1 MNTNIDRY
9 LLAEKAGTEGVWDWD
24 LRSDTLYLS
33 PRFKEF
39 LGLPPGDSSRGSN
52 RPIDWLS
59 LVHPEDVDW
68 LHASFEAQMVG
79 LSVPFQIEHR
89 VRRVDSTAAK
99 PHWRWLVCRG
109 MAVMD
114 DSGEPIRLVGSVADI
129 TDRKHAEKELRR
141 SEERYALAAA
151 ASNDGLYDWDM
162 VTDRVYFSPRW
173 ASLLGLSP
181 GDLTDNPQ
189 EWLGRILPADRAI
202 LTDAMAALGGAAA
215 GVEAGAESEAA
226 FQVEYRM
233 RNAAGAI
240 RWMACRGIAVLDAD
254 GRPTRLVGSQADV
267 TDRKTAEQRLR
278 QSEERYALAAAGAA
292 DGLWDWH
299 IDSGEVYYSPR
310 WKAML
315 GFEEAEIAGSIDEW
329 FQRVTP
335 GDLDGLRTALNLHL
349 TGERPHLQHEFR
361 IRDKAGLELWMLVR
375 GLAVRNEKG
384 CAVRMAGS
392 MTDITARKKAEQQ
405 ILFDAVHDS
414 MTGLPNRTLLLDRIG
429 QALDRNR
436 RAGARPFATII
447 IDLDRFKAIND
458 ALGTSAG
465 DRVLRI
471 IARRLDASR
480 RVGDTLA
487 RLSADEFAVLVDELD
502 DAGDALEAAERMARS
517 ISRPVTLEEG
527 RDIVL
532 TASIGVA
539 LSQTGYDRAEDMLRD
554 ASLAMYRAKSGGRA
568 RIDVFDANLR
578 RQAMAA
584 MQMEADLRAAMEQ
597 GQLCLHYQP
606 IVLLETGAIAG
617 FEALMRWNHPDRGL
631 VSPAEFIPL
640 AEETGLI
647 APMGRWALGEAVR
660 QLAAWQARF
669 PRATPLFMS
678 VNVSTRQFRDDDIVS
693 AVRDLLDEVP
703 IPPSSLKLELTE
715 SLLVQDPDECRML
728 MQSLRDMDVRLSIDD
743 FGTGYSSLAYLHKL
757 PVDVL
762 KIDRSFVRAV
772 STGEGNAAIVQVIAG
787 LATIL
792 RLDCVA
798 EGVETA
804 DEAVYLRGLCQYA
817 QGYHFA
823 RPALPEAVERL
834 LAAEDEHIALPAPA

>member
-1 MNTNIDRY
+1 LNTNIDRY
-9 LLAEKAGTEGVWDWD
+9 LLAEKAGSEGVWDWD

-33 PRFKEF
+33 PRFKDF
-39 LGLPPGDSSRGSN
+39 LGLPPGDPSRETN
-52 RPIDWLS
+52 RPNDWLS
-59 LVHPEDVDW
+59 LVHPEDIDW

-89 VRRVDSTAAK
+89 VRHADSVSNASDK
-99 PHWRWLVCRG
+99 PQWRWLVCRG

-114 DSGEPIRLVGSVADI
+114 DSGDPIRLVGSVADI
-129 TDRKHAEKELRR
+129 TDRKL
-141 SEERYALAAA
+141 
-151 ASNDGLYDWDM
+151 
-162 VTDRVYFSPRW
+162 
-173 ASLLGLSP
+173 
-181 GDLTDNPQ
+181 
-189 EWLGRILPADRAI
+189 
-202 LTDAMAALGGAAA
+202 
-215 GVEAGAESEAA
+215 
-226 FQVEYRM
+226 
-233 RNAAGAI
+233 
-240 RWMACRGIAVLDAD
+240 
-254 GRPTRLVGSQADV
+254 
-267 TDRKTAEQRLR
+267 AEQRLR

-315 GFEEAEIAGSIDEW
+315 GYEDAEIGGTIDEW
-329 FQRVTP
+329 FQRVLP
-335 GDLDGLRTALNLHL
+335 GDLDGLQTAINLHL
-349 TGERPHLQHEFR
+349 AGERPHLQHEFR
-361 IRDKAGLELWMLVR
+361 IRDKAGQEMWMLVR
-375 GLAVRNEKG
+375 GLAVRSEKARIEKG
-384 CAVRMAGS
+384 GAVRMAGS
-392 MTDITARKKAEQQ
+392 MTDITARKRAEQQ
-405 ILFDAVHDS
+405 ILFDAVHDA

-436 RAGARPFATII
+436 RAGARPFAAII

-458 ALGTSAG
+458 ALGSSAG
-465 DRVLRI
+465 DRVLRV
-471 IARRLDASR
+471 IAKRLDTSR

-502 DAGDALEAAERMARS
+502 DAGDALEAAERMARA
-517 ISRPVTLEEG
+517 ISRPITLEEG
-527 RDIVL
+527 RDLVL

-554 ASLAMYRAKSGGRA
+554 ASLSMYRAKSGGRA

-584 MQMEADLRAAMEQ
+584 MRMEADLRAALEQ

-606 IVLLETGAIAG
+606 IVLLESGAIAG

-631 VSPAEFIPL
+631 VPPAEFIPL

-647 APMGRWALGEAVR
+647 APMGRWALSEAVR
-660 QLAAWQARF
+660 QLALWQARF
-669 PRATPLFMS
+669 PRPVPLFMS
-678 VNVSTRQFRDDDIVS
+678 VNVSTRQFRDDDLVG
-693 AVRDLLDEVP
+693 AVRDLLDAVP

-715 SLLVQDPDECRML
+715 SLLMQDPDECRML
-728 MQSLRDMDVRLSIDD
+728 MQSIRDMDVRLSIDD

-792 RLDCVA
+792 RLDAVA

-804 DEAVYLRGLCQYA
+804 DEAVYLRGLCKYA

>member
-9 LLAEKAGTEGVWDWD
+9 LLAEKAGSEGVWDWD

-33 PRFKEF
+33 PRFKDF
-39 LGLPPGDSSRGSN
+39 LGLPPGDPSRETN
-52 RPIDWLS
+52 RPNDWLS
-59 LVHPEDVDW
+59 LVHPEDIDW

-79 LSVPFQIEHR
+79 LTVPFQIEHR
-89 VRRVDSTAAK
+89 VRRADAAIDSTDK
-99 PHWRWLVCRG
+99 PQWRWLVCRG

-114 DSGEPIRLVGSVADI
+114 DTGDPIRLVGSVADI
-129 TDRKHAEKELRR
+129 TDRKL
-141 SEERYALAAA
+141 
-151 ASNDGLYDWDM
+151 
-162 VTDRVYFSPRW
+162 
-173 ASLLGLSP
+173 
-181 GDLTDNPQ
+181 
-189 EWLGRILPADRAI
+189 
-202 LTDAMAALGGAAA
+202 
-215 GVEAGAESEAA
+215 
-226 FQVEYRM
+226 
-233 RNAAGAI
+233 
-240 RWMACRGIAVLDAD
+240 
-254 GRPTRLVGSQADV
+254 
-267 TDRKTAEQRLR
+267 AEQRLR

-315 GFEEAEIAGSIDEW
+315 GYEDAEIGDTIDEW
-329 FQRVTP
+329 FRRVLP
-335 GDLDGLRTALNLHL
+335 GDLDGLQTAINLHL

-361 IRDKAGLELWMLVR
+361 IRDKAGQEMWMLVR
-375 GLAVRNEKG
+375 GLAVRDEKARIEKG
-384 CAVRMAGS
+384 GAVRMAGS
-392 MTDITARKKAEQQ
+392 MTDITARKRAEQQ
-405 ILFDAVHDS
+405 ILFDAVHDA

-436 RAGARPFATII
+436 RAGARPFAAII

-458 ALGTSAG
+458 ALGSSAG

-471 IARRLDASR
+471 IAKRLDTSR

-487 RLSADEFAVLVDELD
+487 RLSADEFAVLVDELN
-502 DAGDALEAAERMARS
+502 DAGDALEAAERMARA
-517 ISRPVTLEEG
+517 ISRPITLEEG
-527 RDIVL
+527 RDLVL

-554 ASLAMYRAKSGGRA
+554 ASLSMYRAKSGGRA

-584 MQMEADLRAAMEQ
+584 MRMEADLRAALEQ

-606 IVLLETGAIAG
+606 IVLLESGAIAG

-631 VSPAEFIPL
+631 VPPAEFIPL

-660 QLAAWQARF
+660 QLALWQARF
-669 PRATPLFMS
+669 PRPVPLFMS
-678 VNVSTRQFRDDDIVS
+678 VNVSTRQFRDDDLVG
-693 AVRDLLDEVP
+693 AVRDLLDAVP

-715 SLLVQDPDECRML
+715 SLLMQDPDECRML
-728 MQSLRDMDVRLSIDD
+728 MQSIRDMDVRLSIDD

-762 KIDRSFVRAV
+762 KIDRSFVRAL

-792 RLDCVA
+792 RLDAVA

-804 DEAVYLRGLCQYA
+804 DEAVYLRGLCKYA

-823 RPALPEAVERL
+823 RPAPPEAVERL

>member
-39 LGLPPGDSSRGSN
+39 LGLPPGDSGRESN
-52 RPIDWLS
+52 RPNDWLS

-89 VRRVDSTAAK
+89 VRRAGSPAAAK

-129 TDRKHAEKELRR
+129 TDRKHAEQELRR

-151 ASNDGLYDWDM
+151 ASNDGLYDWDL
-162 VTDRVYFSPRW
+162 VTDRIYYSPRW

-181 GDLTDNPQ
+181 AELTDSPQ

-202 LTDAMAALGGAAA
+202 LTDAMAALGR
-215 GVEAGAESEAA
+215 AETESEGEAA

-254 GRPTRLVGSQADV
+254 GKPTRLVGSQADV

-329 FQRVTP
+329 FQRVLP
-335 GDLDGLRTALNLHL
+335 GDLDGLRTAINLHL

-361 IRDKAGLELWMLVR
+361 IRDKAGREMWMLVR

-405 ILFDAVHDS
+405 ILFNAVHDS

-471 IARRLDASR
+471 VSRRLDASR

-527 RDIVL
+527 RDVVL

-584 MQMEADLRAAMEQ
+584 MRMEADLRAALEQ

-678 VNVSTRQFRDDDIVS
+678 VNVSTRQFRDDDIVG
-693 AVRDLLDEVP
+693 AVRDLLDAVP

-804 DEAVYLRGLCQYA
+804 DEAVYLRDLCQYA

-834 LAAEDEHIALPAPA
+834 LAAEDAHIALPAPV